1 MAEKR
6 ITVGKCQAC
15 GYETRYAWVDM
26 RVPDD
31 NPIFLCIS
39 CVNEKLLKQRSHDD
53 EYVTLDSVLGRGR
66 HEDDSGID
74 LREEQS

>member
-1 MAEKR
+1 MASKR
-6 ITVGKCQAC
+6 NTIGKCQAC
-15 GYETRYAWVDM
+15 GYETRYAWVYMGD
-26 RVPDD
+26 PYD
-31 NPIFLCIS
+31 NPIPLCLS
-39 CVNEKLLKQRSHDD
+39 CVSEKLLQQRSHDD